1 LRAAPRLLSSRPSL
15 PRGIDAVTLYLIY
28 AGRFLL
34 GLCFVVAGLRNFTK
48 LDVHAGILD
57 RKRVPLARAV
67 LVAGLVVQTAGGLS
81 VALGLFPAIGALGLI
96 VFTLAASALYHDFW
110 TYAGAER
117 TPHVN
122 AWLTNLALIGGF
134 LLVIALA

>member
-1 LRAAPRLLSSRPSL
+1 M
-15 PRGIDAVTLYLIY
+15 TLYLIY

-67 LVAGLVVQTAGGLS
+67 SGLVVQTAGGLS
-81 VALGLFPAIGALGLI
+81 VALGLFRPRCPRAI

-110 TYAGAER
+110 AHAGAER
-117 TPHVN
+117 IPHVN

>member
-1 LRAAPRLLSSRPSL
+1 M
-15 PRGIDAVTLYLIY
+15 TLFLISV
-28 AGRFLL
+28 GRFLL

-48 LDVHAGILD
+48 LDLHAGILEK
-57 RKRVPLARAV
+57 KRVPLPRAV
-67 LVAGLVVQTAGGLS
+67 LVTGLVVQTAGGLS
-81 VALGLFPAIGALGLI
+81 VALGLFPALGALGLI

-110 TYAGAER
+110 AHAGAER
-117 TPHVN
+117 IPHVN